1 VSQAFPLPDTDPGT
15 PPLRLVPDWPRP
27 LGEGVLP
34 AEAALDQEVV
44 CRRVVTETHD
54 VVTVVLEP
62 TQPGGVR
69 FSPGQYVTLAATVD
83 GARLERCY
91 TISSPPTRP
100 HLLALTVK
108 RVPGGAMSAYLH
120 ERLRPGD
127 RLDVTGPI
135 GGFSVTEHPARRYLL
150 LSAGS
155 GVTPTLATLRTMAD
169 LAEPLDVVV
178 VHSAR
183 TPDDLVC
190 RPEVEALAATM
201 PGLRVHWVCET
212 DGAPERSG
220 AWTGPRGR
228 LTADLL
234 RSFVPDVADRE
245 VFTCGPPGYMGA
257 VRSLLAEV
265 GADAARCHEE
275 SYVLGTTGAP
285 PLPAEPVGEGADG
298 TTAAAAATV
307 RFARSGCEVRCGPGT
322 TVLSAAQEA
331 GVRLPSSCAEG
342 MCGTCKSTLISG
354 RVDMNHQGGIR
365 PREIAADKFLPCCS
379 TPDGDI
385 VVDR

>member
-1 VSQAFPLPDTDPGT
+1 MSQAFPLPTTDPGT
-15 PPLRLVPDWPRP
+15 PGLRLVPDWPRP

-34 AEAALDQEVV
+34 EEAPLDQEVV
-44 CRRVVTETHD
+44 CRRVVRETHD

-62 TQPGGVR
+62 TRPGGVA
-69 FSPGQYVTLAATVD
+69 FAPGQYVTLTATVE
-83 GARLERCY
+83 GRPLERCY

-100 HLLALTVK
+100 HLVTLTVK
-108 RVPGGAMSAYLH
+108 RVPGGEMSAYLH

-127 RLDVTGPI
+127 RLQVSGPL
-135 GGFSVTEHPARRYLL
+135 GGFSVTEHPAPRYLL

-169 LAEPLDVVV
+169 LADPMDVVV

-190 RPEVEALAATM
+190 RPELEALTSSV
-201 PGLRVHWVCET
+201 PGLRVHWICEG
-212 DGAPERSG
+212 DGAPG
-220 AWTGPRGR
+220 HAGPWTGPRGR

-234 RSFVPDVADRE
+234 RAFVPDVADRE
-245 VFTCGPPGYMGA
+245 VFTCGPPGYMAA
-257 VRSLLAEV
+257 VRQLLLDV
-265 GADAARCHEE
+265 GADAVRCHEE
-275 SYVLGTTGAP
+275 SFVLGTAGAP
-285 PLPAEPVGEGADG
+285 D
-298 TTAAAAATV
+298 TAAPATGPDPAPATGGTV
-307 RFARSGCEVRCGPGT
+307 RFARSGCEVACAPGT
-322 TVLSAAQEA
+322 TVLAAAQQA

-342 MCGTCKSTLISG
+342 MCGTCKSTLLGG
-354 RVDMNHQGGIR
+354 RVEMNHQGGIR
-365 PREIAADKFLPCCS
+365 PREVAADKFLPCCS